1 MEESQDSSESN
12 LPFFCSQDTMCKCPI
27 KKIYKERDKVDCP
40 YMASLKTENILVRNP
55 YNGELI
61 NARPFFDLLHKH
73 YNDDPNL
80 YAQQIDNEIQ
90 IITELIPENEELIE
104 IKNILSQMFDRRD
117 TKRLIA
123 ERIIILN

>member
-1 MEESQDSSESN
+1 MKESFDSGENSSHI
-12 LPFFCSQDTMCKCPI
+12 FCSQDVLCKCPI
-27 KKIYKERDKVDCP
+27 RKIYKDHDKADCP
-40 YMASLKTENILVRNP
+40 YQTTLNTENILVRNP

-73 YNDDPNL
+73 YNNDPNL

-104 IKNILSQMFDRRD
+104 IKNILSQMFDQRD